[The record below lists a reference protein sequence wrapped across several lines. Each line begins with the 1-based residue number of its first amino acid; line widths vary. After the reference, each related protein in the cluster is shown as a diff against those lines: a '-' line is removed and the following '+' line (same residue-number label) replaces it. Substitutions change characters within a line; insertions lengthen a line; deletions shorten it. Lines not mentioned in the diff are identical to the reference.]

1 MTAAAAIAVA
11 TTAAASLAFPHRAA
25 AFPPLPARF
34 APPSPLLRAH
44 NPPPNP
50 RRRRFG
56 TRTYWD
62 ESYELNDDDEG
73 GGDGAVFSWYC
84 GWHDELR
91 PFVME
96 ALDWTL
102 TAEGA
107 DGDSD
112 GGGAPTPPAVLVP
125 GVGNDGAIRDMYD
138 DPSRRFRDL
147 KCFDYAPKGVR
158 LARVMLGLSPSVM
171 GEDGDDDDNTNKSNS
186 NDDELA
192 EGLDVRVADCT
203 ALPACYR
210 PRSFDL
216 VLEKGTLDAIY
227 ISGEGD
233 EGLARKRL
241 HLALRELTRV
251 LRPGGVLF
259 SVTAAAAE
267 HVERVMEEE
276 FVAGSGGG
284 YYEAMRNT
292 REGEAGGLW
301 TTEEGYTSNNVD
313 AAMLVYRRTLRELE
327 DQDEEI
333 RSGVNPE

>member
-1 MTAAAAIAVA
+1 MMTAAAAIAVA

-112 GGGAPTPPAVLVP
+112 GGGRLLLRPCWSRAWGTTGRSGTWGAV
-125 GVGNDGAIRDMYD
+125 GAG
-138 DPSRRFRDL
+138 
-147 KCFDYAPKGVR
+147 YAGTI
-158 LARVMLGLSPSVM
+158 A
-171 GEDGDDDDNTNKSNS
+171 
-186 NDDELA
+186 
-192 EGLDVRVADCT
+192 GLDVRVADCT